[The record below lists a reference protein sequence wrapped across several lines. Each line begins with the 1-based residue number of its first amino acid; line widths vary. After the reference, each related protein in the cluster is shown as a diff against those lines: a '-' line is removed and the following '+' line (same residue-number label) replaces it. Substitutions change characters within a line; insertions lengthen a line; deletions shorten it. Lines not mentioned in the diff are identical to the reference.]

1 MGKRLVLAAFALLIP
16 VLLFA
21 QAQGHVK
28 GIVTDVKGN
37 PIAGAKIVITCP
49 AITTFR
55 KELTTDS
62 KGRYSLV
69 IVDATKE
76 YLFHVE
82 APGYQAIEQ
91 LNKPLIGGQTLELN
105 FTLKSL
111 QEAAVEAEDPGLR
124 ELREGRDLWE
134 AGNKEAARAKFAE
147 AVAKKPDLYLAWLAL
162 GDADL
167 AAGKAASALTAAEK
181 CLAAKANFAPCLA
194 LAANAALAK
203 GDKALYEQYM
213 AAYKKANPT
222 DPAVLFSE
230 AADHINRGED
240 DKAKPLLEQ
249 ALAVNP
255 DYPPALYE
263 LAMLYVRAG
272 DNAKAKELLTHLLK
286 VAPDYKDAALAKE
299 MLKYL

>member
-1 MGKRLVLAAFALLIP
+1 MGKRLFLATIVLVLP
-16 VLLFA
+16 TLLFA

-28 GIVTDVKGN
+28 GTVTDVKGN
-37 PIAGAKIVITCP
+37 PIAGAKIIITCP
-49 AITTFR
+49 AVGTFR

-62 KGRYSLV
+62 KGKYSLV

-105 FTLKSL
+105 FTLKRL
-111 QEAAVEAEDPGLR
+111 EEAAAEAEEPGLR

-134 AGNKEAARAKFAE
+134 AGKKAEARAKFAE

-167 AAGKAASALTAAEK
+167 QAGKAGDALAAAEK
-181 CLAAKANFAPCLA
+181 CLSAKANFPPCLA

-203 GDKALYEQYM
+203 GDKGLYEQYM

-230 AADHINRGED
+230 AAEHLNKGED

-255 DYPPALYE
+255 DYPPALFE
-263 LAMLYVRAG
+263 LGMLYVRAG
-272 DNAKAKELLTHLLK
+272 DNAKAKELLTHLLQ
-286 VAPDYKDAALAKE
+286 VAPDYKDASVAQE

>member
-1 MGKRLVLAAFALLIP
+1 MGKRVFFVALVLAVP

-28 GIVTDVKGN
+28 GTVTDVKGN
-37 PIAGAKIVITCP
+37 PIAGAKIIITCP
-49 AITTFR
+49 AIGTFR
-55 KELTTDS
+55 KELTTDA

-111 QEAAVEAEDPGLR
+111 QEAATEAEEPGLR
-124 ELREGRDLWE
+124 ELREGRDLLE
-134 AGNKEAARAKFAE
+134 SGKKDEARAKFAE

-162 GDADL
+162 GDQDL
-167 AAGKAASALTAAEK
+167 QAGKAAEALTAAEK
-181 CLAAKANFAPCLA
+181 CLGVKPNFAPCLA
-194 LAANAALAK
+194 LAANASLAK
-203 GDKALYEQYM
+203 GDKAAYEKYM
-213 AAYKKANPT
+213 EAYKKANPT
-222 DPAVLFSE
+222 DPAVLFAE
-230 AADHINRGED
+230 AAEFLNKGD
-240 DKAKPLLEQ
+240 DEKAKPLLEQ
-249 ALAVNP
+249 ALEVNP

-263 LAMLYVRAG
+263 LAMLYVRVG
-272 DNAKAKELLTHLLK
+272 NNAKAKELLTHLLK
-286 VAPDYKDAALAKE
+286 VAPDYKDAPLAKE

>member
-1 MGKRLVLAAFALLIP
+1 MIKRLFVVLFVFFVP

-28 GIVTDVKGN
+28 GVVTDVRGN
-37 PIAGAKIVITCP
+37 PIAGAKIIITCP
-49 AITTFR
+49 AVGTFR
-55 KELTTDS
+55 KEITTDA

-82 APGYQAIEQ
+82 APGFQAIEQ

-105 FTLKSL
+105 FTLKKL
-111 QEAAVEAEDPGLR
+111 EEAAAEAEEPGLR

-134 AGNKEAARAKFAE
+134 AGKKAEARAKFLE
-147 AVAKKPDLYLAWLAL
+147 AVNKKPDLYLAWLAI

-167 AAGKAASALTAAEK
+167 AAGKAAEALTAAEK
-181 CLAAKANFAPCLA
+181 CLAVKANFAPCLA

-203 GDKALYEQYM
+203 GDRTLYEQYM

-230 AADHINRGED
+230 AAEHINKGED

-249 ALAVNP
+249 ALAINP

-263 LAMLYVRAG
+263 LAMIYVRTG
-272 DNAKAKELLTHLLK
+272 DNAKAKELLTHLLN
-286 VAPDYKDAALAKE
+286 VAPDYKDAAMAKE